1 MATTTENL
9 YVGDGSTV
17 LYSFTFPYI
26 DASDIYV
33 SVDDVDLTRT
43 TEYIFANAT
52 TVQILVAPIA
62 GAAIRIYR
70 ATSNDDLRAV
80 FFPGS
85 AIRASDLND
94 NFTQSLYVVQEAT
107 FSADASTDAAEAA
120 RISAE
125 ASAASAATAASSA
138 SDAQSTAS
146 DALSNSQTALSTA
159 STAETKSDA
168 AIATSVAAGI
178 EAEAAELKAEQ
189 ALSAVLD
196 VVPFEIV
203 ANVAAIPA
211 SPEDNEK
218 VQVNDSAGIESF
230 TPLSSLPAGFIGDA
244 GLYVVISYSSAAATW
259 IYDSYNAN
267 NPDDRYSAAL
277 NALSKDGGTITGD
290 LFVDGALVSKGG
302 SGGSGEITL
311 NCENN
316 SHGVKIKGPAH
327 SAGATY
333 TITLPDDTGTTGQVL
348 STDGVGNTSWS
359 TVVTDIDL
367 DSYPALP
374 SS

>member
-26 DASDIYV
+26 TPTDIYV
-33 SVDDVDLTRT
+33 SVDSVDQTVL
-43 TEYIFANAT
+43 TEYTFANAT
-52 TVQILVAPIA
+52 TVQFVTPPTA

-70 ATSNDDLRAV
+70 STSNDDLKAV

-94 NFTQSLYVVQEAT
+94 NFTQSLYVVQESTADSG
-107 FSADASTDAAEAA
+107 SAISAAEAA
-120 RISAE
+120 QASAD
-125 ASAASAATAASSA
+125 ASAASAAQAESDATAAA
-138 SDAQSTAS
+138 TTANN
-146 DALSNSQTALSTA
+146 ALSNSQTALTQASQAVNTA
-159 STAETKSDA
+159 DTATVTA
-168 AIATSVAAGI
+168 VAAGI
-178 EAEAAELKAEQ
+178 EAEAAELKADQ

-203 ANVAAIPA
+203 ANVAVIPS
-211 SPEDNEK
+211 SPADNDK
-218 VQVNDSAGIESF
+218 VQVNDSTGIESF
-230 TPLSSLPAGFIGDA
+230 SPLADLPAGFVGDA
-244 GLYVVISYSSAAATW
+244 GIYVTISYSSPAATW
-259 IYDSYNAN
+259 VYDSYNAN
-267 NPDDRYSAAL
+267 DPDDRYGAAL
-277 NALSKDGGTITGD
+277 DALSKSGGTITGD
-290 LFVDGALVSKGG
+290 LLVDGALVSKGG
-302 SGGSGEITL
+302 SGESGEITL

-333 TITLPDDTGTTGQVL
+333 TITLPETTGTTGQVL